1 MSANNAVQDAQTTAD
16 DALTARAEARG
27 MDTSDVLAAYRN
39 ADASAGNVLGG
50 VWGHEAFFR
59 AVHEFL
65 GTGHADDPLPV
76 LMDTDYYD
84 FDKSVGGDGF
94 GASAVDKRRCNTL
107 DREVAV
113 TAVNLRD
120 AEMVGRFMALADEM
134 GWAIEWGFSQT
145 GATLSVIVAPS
156 NSLDY

>member
-1 MSANNAVQDAQTTAD
+1 M
-16 DALTARAEARG
+16 
-27 MDTSDVLAAYRN
+27 
-39 ADASAGNVLGG
+39 
-50 VWGHEAFFR
+50 GHEAFFR

-65 GTGHADDPLPV
+65 GTGYADDPVPALI
-76 LMDTDYYD
+76 DTDHYD

-107 DREVAV
+107 DRDVAV

-134 GWAIEWGFSQT
+134 EWAIEWGFSQT
-145 GATLSVIVAPS
+145 GGANTLTVIVAPS